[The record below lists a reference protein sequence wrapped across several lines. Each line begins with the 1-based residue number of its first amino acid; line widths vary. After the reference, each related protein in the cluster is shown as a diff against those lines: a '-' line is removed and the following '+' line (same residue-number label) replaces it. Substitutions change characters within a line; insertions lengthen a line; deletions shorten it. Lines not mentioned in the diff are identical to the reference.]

1 MPGKPSADDDEDE
14 DAPVETESGGAS
26 GGGGS
31 DIAEL
36 LLDLTCA
43 TVKAAIMLAEAD
55 RETWDQCAG
64 RMGALRS
71 AIASLPSKPPPR
83 KRVGFVPPKPTRKRR

>member
-1 MPGKPSADDDEDE
+1 MPGKPSADDDE

-31 DIAEL
+31 DLAEL